1 MVLSDL
7 SSFLGLNITLV
18 LANMSRLSFGPC
30 KKKIQKSVLAK
41 FSVF

>member
-1 MVLSDL
+1 M
-7 SSFLGLNITLV
+7 
-18 LANMSRLSFGPC
+18 ARLSFDPC

>member
-1 MVLSDL
+1 MVP
-7 SSFLGLNITLV
+7 
-18 LANMSRLSFGPC
+18 ANMARLSFDPC